1 MNMSMTIEPAT
12 MAPASR
18 RYIVL
23 ATVSS
28 ATMLYA
34 MAITIANV
42 VLPQMRGALSATP
55 DQVAWVIT
63 FNLVATAVVT
73 PISGWLSN
81 RFGRRRIMLI
91 GTFGF
96 TTTSVLCGLADSLE
110 ALVLYRILQGAF
122 GAPLVPISQAIIL
135 DTFPREKHA
144 LATAL
149 WGVGVVTGPI
159 IGPTF
164 GGFIAEEYSWRWVF
178 FMIVPFGVMTFV
190 SIWAFIKKRPNR
202 PPGPAMDWLGF
213 LALAAA
219 LAAFQF
225 MFDRGERNDWF
236 DSPETI
242 IECTIGFL
250 AMYIFLVHIST
261 AKNPFIRPGLFLNR
275 NYSLGLVMAFFFG
288 MINFVP
294 LVLMPS
300 MLQDLRGYPDSTIGV
315 LLAIR
320 GAGNMLSFLLVIRM
334 AQWNVHATLT
344 FGFLCQAVSG
354 YAISQFDM
362 NATYFDIA
370 WTGALQGLGI
380 GMSWVPLTLIMF
392 STVKPEFLDDASA
405 IFHMLRNFGSSLFI
419 SVSVAVVIHSTYIN
433 GLELGLALNEYSKL
447 LTLPW
452 VTGILDLSTVQ
463 GLSAASAEV
472 KRQAATIGFI
482 NAFRIYA
489 IVAIIPLPL
498 IWLARKPKPES

>member
-1 MNMSMTIEPAT
+1 
-12 MAPASR
+12 
-18 RYIVL
+18 
-23 ATVSS
+23 
-28 ATMLYA
+28 
-34 MAITIANV
+34 
-42 VLPQMRGALSATP
+42 
-55 DQVAWVIT
+55 
-63 FNLVATAVVT
+63 
-73 PISGWLSN
+73 
-81 RFGRRRIMLI
+81 
-91 GTFGF
+91 
-96 TTTSVLCGLADSLE
+96 
-110 ALVLYRILQGAF
+110 
-122 GAPLVPISQAIIL
+122 
-135 DTFPREKHA
+135 
-144 LATAL
+144 
-149 WGVGVVTGPI
+149 
-159 IGPTF
+159 
-164 GGFIAEEYSWRWVF
+164 
-178 FMIVPFGVMTFV
+178 
-190 SIWAFIKKRPNR
+190 
-202 PPGPAMDWLGF
+202 
-213 LALAAA
+213 
-219 LAAFQF
+219 

>member
-110 ALVLYRILQGAF
+110 VLVLYRILQGAF

-275 NYSLGLVMAFFFG
+275 NYCLGLVMAFFFG

>member
-1 MNMSMTIEPAT
+1 
-12 MAPASR
+12 
-18 RYIVL
+18 
-23 ATVSS
+23 
-28 ATMLYA
+28 MLYA

-110 ALVLYRILQGAF
+110 VLVLYRILQGAF

>member
-110 ALVLYRILQGAF
+110 VLVLYRILQGAF

-242 IECTIGFL
+242 IECIIGFL

-354 YAISQFDM
+354 YTISQFDM
-362 NATYFDIA
+362 NVTYFGIA

>member
-275 NYSLGLVMAFFFG
+275 NYCLGLVMAFFFG

>member
-1 MNMSMTIEPAT
+1 MTMTAEPAT

-18 RYIVL
+18 RYLVL

-55 DQVAWVIT
+55 DQVAWVVT

-96 TTTSVLCGLADSLE
+96 TAASVLCGLADSLE
-110 ALVLYRILQGAF
+110 ALVLYRVIQGAF

-135 DTFPREKHA
+135 DTFPREQHG

-159 IGPTF
+159 IGPTL

-178 FMIVPFGVMTFV
+178 FMIVPFGAMTYGA
-190 SIWAFIKKRPNR
+190 IWAFILKRPNR
-202 PPGPAMDWLGF
+202 PPGPSMDWLGF

-236 DSPETI
+236 ESSETI
-242 IECTIGFL
+242 VECTVGFL
-250 AMYIFLVHIST
+250 ALYIFLVHIST
-261 AKNPFIRPGLFLNR
+261 AKNPFIRPALFLNR
-275 NYSLGLVMAFFFG
+275 NYSIGLAISFIFG
-288 MINFVP
+288 MLSFVP
-294 LVLMPS
+294 LVLMPT

-320 GAGNMLSFLLVIRM
+320 GAGNMASFLLVIRM
-334 AQWNVHATLT
+334 AQWNVRAALT

-354 YAISQFDM
+354 YGIAQFDT
-362 NATYFDIA
+362 NVTYFGVA

-380 GMSWVPLTLIMF
+380 GMTWVPITLIMF

-405 IFHMLRNFGSSLFI
+405 IFHMLRNFASSLFI
-419 SVSVAVVIHSTYIN
+419 SICVAVVIHSTYIN

-452 VTGILDLSTVQ
+452 VTGVLDLSTVE
-463 GLSAASAEV
+463 GLAGASAEV
-472 KRQAATIGFI
+472 KRQAAMIGFI
-482 NAFRIYA
+482 NAFRLFA
-489 IVAIIPLPL
+489 IVAIIPIPL
-498 IWLARKPKPES
+498 IWLTRMPKQ

>member
-1 MNMSMTIEPAT
+1 MTMTADPAT

-18 RYIVL
+18 RFIIL

-81 RFGRRRIMLI
+81 RFGRRRVMLV

-96 TTTSVLCGLADSLE
+96 TVASVLCGVANSLE
-110 ALVLYRILQGAF
+110 ALVMYRVLQGAF
-122 GAPLVPISQAIIL
+122 GAPLVPVSQAIIL
-135 DTFPREKHA
+135 DTFPREKHGM
-144 LATAL
+144 ATAL
-149 WGVGVVTGPI
+149 WGVGVVMGPI
-159 IGPTF
+159 IGPTL
-164 GGFIAEEYSWRWVF
+164 GGAIAEEYSWRWVF
-178 FMIVPFGVMTFV
+178 FMIVPFGVMTFFA
-190 SIWAFIKKRPNR
+190 IWTFIKKRPNR
-202 PPGPAMDWLGF
+202 PPGPNLDWIGF

-219 LAAFQF
+219 LGAFQF
-225 MFDRGERNDWF
+225 MFDRGERNAWF
-236 DSPETI
+236 ESPETI

-250 AMYIFLVHIST
+250 ALYIFLIHIST
-261 AKNPFIRPGLFLNR
+261 AKHPFISPRLFLNR
-275 NYSLGLVMAFFFG
+275 NYCIGLALAFVFG
-288 MINFVP
+288 MLNFVP

-300 MLQDLRGYPDSTIGV
+300 MLQDLRGYPDSTIGI

-362 NATYFDIA
+362 NLTYFGVA

-380 GMSWVPLTLIMF
+380 GMTWVPLTLIMF
-392 STVKPEFLDDASA
+392 STVRPEFLDDASA
-405 IFHMLRNFGSSLFI
+405 IFHMLRNFASSLFI
-419 SVSVAVVIHSTYIN
+419 SISVAVVIHSTFIN
-433 GLELGLALNEYSKL
+433 GQELGLALNEYSKL
-447 LTLPW
+447 LSLPW
-452 VTGILDLSTVQ
+452 VTGVLDLGTLK

-472 KRQAATIGFI
+472 KRQAAMIGYI
-482 NAFRIYA
+482 NAFRLFA
-489 IVAIIPLPL
+489 IVSIIPIPL
-498 IWLARKPKPES
+498 IWLARMPKEDN